1 MHNMLSLNNLLDLGK
16 LLRAERKALG
26 MTQSA
31 MAKAAGLRRETI
43 IRLEAGENVDMIT
56 FLKAVAAVNKAI
68 RLVDKRHD
76 YETMKELFSGD

>member
-1 MHNMLSLNNLLDLGK
+1 MLSVSNLSDLGK

-26 MTQSA
+26 LTQSDV
-31 MAKAAGLRRETI
+31 AKAAGLRRETI

-56 FLKAVAAVNKAI
+56 FLKTVAAINKSI

>member
-1 MHNMLSLNNLLDLGK
+1 MLIMFTLNNLSDLGK

-76 YETMKELFSGD
+76 YETVKELFSDD

>member
-1 MHNMLSLNNLLDLGK
+1 MHNMLSSNNLSDLGN

-76 YETMKELFSGD
+76 YETVKELFSGD

>member
-1 MHNMLSLNNLLDLGK
+1 MHNMLPINNLSDLGK

-31 MAKAAGLRRETI
+31 MAKVAGLRRETI

-76 YETMKELFSGD
+76 YETVKELFSGD

>member
-1 MHNMLSLNNLLDLGK
+1 MINMLSLNNLSDLGK

-56 FLKAVAAVNKAI
+56 I
-68 RLVDKRHD
+68 KR
-76 YETMKELFSGD
+76 SG